1 MNVVLTGRNAATRD
15 WRPRRARTGTD
26 RRRPTGCDH
35 VHVGRPV
42 AMDSHHGVADRSQ
55 RAGESGGGSGAVE
68 NWVSSA
74 TVPTAA
80 VPVNN
85 FGWECVA

>member
-1 MNVVLTGRNAATRD
+1 
-15 WRPRRARTGTD
+15 
-26 RRRPTGCDH
+26 
-35 VHVGRPV
+35 
-42 AMDSHHGVADRSQ
+42 MDNHHGVADRSQ

-85 FGWECVA
+85 FGWEKRGLRCEAGRDQASPCSPEAAYGPMSWLARGPRVYDLLELYAGPQ